1 MLPVLKIAPRNWI
14 VVEMR
19 MPVIVNK
26 VLRFTEAF
34 MLLVSDTCFQ
44 WQAHSLWRQWKAKC
58 LATRQ
63 EKKRAGEGTAEQ
75 NEMWRKKH
83 VQGNKDGKEK
93 IQKEEIQRQQENSV
107 WIQITMLFSHI
118 SRVTF
123 GCFMACSRSNFI
135 FTCMILLKRLS
146 LHRIKNCN
154 SHWMYLWFWK
164 LQTDSFNVEK

>member
-75 NEMWRKKH
+75 NEMSRKKACAGKQGWKGKDPERGDPETARELSVNSNNH
-83 VQGNKDGKEK
+83 V
-93 IQKEEIQRQQENSV
+93 V
-107 WIQITMLFSHI
+107 FP
-118 SRVTF
+118 
-123 GCFMACSRSNFI
+123 
-135 FTCMILLKRLS
+135 
-146 LHRIKNCN
+146 
-154 SHWMYLWFWK
+154 Y
-164 LQTDSFNVEK
+164 